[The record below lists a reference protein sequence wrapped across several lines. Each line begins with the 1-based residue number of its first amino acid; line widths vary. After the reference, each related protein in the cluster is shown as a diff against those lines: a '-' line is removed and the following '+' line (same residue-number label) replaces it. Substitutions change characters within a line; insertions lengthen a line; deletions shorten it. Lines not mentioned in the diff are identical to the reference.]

1 MMAEPKRVC
10 VLGAGIVGMT
20 TAFMLKEKHAE
31 LDVTVIADKFEQDTL
46 SDVAAGIFRPSTSF
60 KGPTPEIT
68 KQWLVDAYHH
78 YKAIQDSKEASEAGV
93 QEVSGYVLSS
103 KFPEVT
109 KNQFLEGLLPVYR
122 PADELELKICPGN
135 WKYGAFFTTLVIESR
150 YHLPWLRKK
159 FEILGGKIVKKTI
172 DSFNDV
178 NDYDLVMNCTGFG
191 AKKLCSDHDLV
202 PIRGQVFKVK
212 APWVKMFFYGDYDT
226 YIIPGID
233 YVTLGGCRQ
242 FDSFKQEVDKYDSAS
257 IWERCVELLP
267 NLKSAEVIREVAGLR
282 PHRTP
287 VRVEREVI
295 VTSGGKHLQVV
306 HQYGHGGYGVT
317 TAPGTAKYAVKL
329 AEDVLSGQ
337 RSKVHA
343 KL

>member
-1 MMAEPKRVC
+1 MEEKKQIC

-20 TAFMLKEKHAE
+20 TAFMMKEKHTKW
-31 LDVTVIADKFEQDTL
+31 DVTIIADKFEQDTL
-46 SDVAAGIFRPSTSF
+46 SDIAAGIFRPSTSF
-60 KGPTPEIT
+60 KGPTSEIT

-78 YKAIQDSKEASEAGV
+78 YKRIQITKETAEAGV

-109 KNQFLEGLLPVYR
+109 KNQFLEDLLPVYR
-122 PADELELKICPGN
+122 RANELELKICPGD

-150 YHLPWLRKK
+150 YHLPWLRNK
-159 FEILGGKIVKKTI
+159 FERLGGKIVKKTI
-172 DSFNDV
+172 NSFQDV
-178 NDYDLVMNCTGFG
+178 EDYDLVINCTGFG
-191 AKKLCSDHDLV
+191 AKKLCVDHDLV

-226 YIIPGID
+226 YIIPGIE

-242 FDSFKQEVDKYDSAS
+242 FDSFKEEVDKYDSAS
-257 IWERCVELLP
+257 IWERCTELLP

-287 VRVEREVI
+287 VRVEKDVFITSSGKRLDI
-295 VTSGGKHLQVV
+295 VH
-306 HQYGHGGYGVT
+306 HYGHGGYGVT
-317 TAPGTAKYAVKL
+317 TAPGTAKYAVQL
-329 AEDVLSGQ
+329 AEEVLSGI
-337 RSKVHA
+337 RSNIHS